1 MVSPLQFLRTSGGSW
16 GGLGGAL
23 GGLKG
28 VFWAVLGGLGLSW
41 DVLGG
46 PGVVLANLGG
56 SRGGLGRVLGQSWG
70 GLEGV
75 LGSLWER
82 PGAVL
87 GHLGTTWRHLGASWR
102 YLDASFTWK
111 LFCDRFLIDFMKI
124 FRYVEHVKKDSG
136 ITKIVVLSLHA
147 IFTLIWFRMRF
158 WCQLVSLW
166 PPKMHQNQVLEAS
179 WSLLA
184 PSWGLL
190 GPS

>member
-16 GGLGGAL
+16 GGLGGAEGGSL
-23 GGLKG
+23 GGIG
-28 VFWAVLGGLGLSW
+28 WPWTFLGWLGRSW
-41 DVLGG
+41 SSLGESW
-46 PGVVLANLGG
+46 GG

-70 GLEGV
+70 GLEGI

-111 LFCDRFLIDFMKI
+111 LFCDRFLNDFMKI

-136 ITKIVVLSLHA
+136 ITKIIVLSLDA

-166 PPKMHQNQVLEAS
+166 PPQMHQHQVLEAS
-179 WSLLA
+179 CSLLA